1 MKQPHVCF
9 IAVHIYPVLSGHRGI
24 AFVGGAEV
32 QQSVQMRAL
41 LRAGCRISVLT
52 QDHGQPDV
60 VDCDGITVHKIPDSA
75 QRGWPGL
82 RFFHPRMSDLVRLL
96 RRVNADIVFVQTA
109 GEQVASAAVYSRLT
123 GRPFVFAGASD
134 KDFVTGPLPG
144 MPPQHAAAYR
154 WGLRS
159 AQAVVVQNVA
169 QLQLLKRH
177 FGRDGHLIQNGYE
190 EPLARPGAF
199 DGPVLWAATVK
210 PLKRP
215 DHVVALARRLHHLR
229 FLMVGGPGVDRG
241 AQAYFDDV
249 ARQARGLSN
258 LTMTGHVPFRDVGAA
273 FDGASVCLNTSD
285 YEGLPN
291 TFMQA
296 WLRGIPTLSFVRPE
310 SAPGVTGTLA
320 CDDLDHMTTRLDR
333 LTRDRSAW
341 TAASQ
346 SCRRHFDTHHT
357 MGVAVQ
363 RYLEVFDRALQGR
376 GAARGGA
383 AAGSSFRRDAHG
395 GGGGA

>member
-1 MKQPHVCF
+1 VNLPHVCF
-9 IAVHIYPVLSGHRGI
+9 IAQHIYPVLSGHRGI

-41 LRAGCRISVLT
+41 RRAGCRVSVLVK
-52 QDHGQPDV
+52 DHGQPEV
-60 VDCDGITVHKIPDSA
+60 VDCDGITVHKIPDSG

-82 RFFHPRMSDLVRLL
+82 RFFYPRMSDLLGLL
-96 RRVNADIVFVQTA
+96 RRVNPDIVFTQTA
-109 GEQVASAAVYSRLT
+109 GEQVASAAVYSRLS

-134 KDFVTGPLPG
+134 KDFVMGPLPG
-144 MPPQHAAAYR
+144 MPAQHVAMYR

-169 QLQLLKRH
+169 QLDLLKRH
-177 FGRDGHLIQNGYE
+177 FQRDGHLIQNGYE
-190 EPLARPGAF
+190 EPLAQPGAF
-199 DGPVLWAATVK
+199 EGTVLWAATVK

-215 DHVVALARRLHHLR
+215 DHVVALARRLYHLR
-229 FLMVGGPGVDRG
+229 FLMVGGPGVARG
-241 AQAYFDDV
+241 AQAYFDGI

-320 CDDLDHMTTRLDR
+320 CDDLDHMALRLQR
-333 LTRDRSAW
+333 LTGDRAVW
-341 TAASQ
+341 AAASQ
-346 SCRRHFDTHHT
+346 ASQRHFKAHHT
-357 MGVAVQ
+357 MEAAVT
-363 RYLEVFDRALQGR
+363 RYLEVFDRVLHLKAPGLE
-376 GAARGGA
+376 ARV
-383 AAGSSFRRDAHG
+383 
-395 GGGGA
+395 

>member
-1 MKQPHVCF
+1 VNLPHVCF
-9 IAVHIYPVLSGHRGI
+9 IAQHIYPVLSGHRGI

-41 LRAGCRISVLT
+41 RRAGCRVSVLVK
-52 QDHGQPDV
+52 DHGQPEV
-60 VDCDGITVHKIPDSA
+60 VDCDGITVHKIPDSG

-82 RFFHPRMSDLVRLL
+82 RFFYPRMSDLLGLL
-96 RRVNADIVFVQTA
+96 RRVNPDIVFTQTA
-109 GEQVASAAVYSRLT
+109 GEQVASAAVYSRLS

-134 KDFVTGPLPG
+134 KDFVMGPLPG
-144 MPPQHAAAYR
+144 MPAQHVAMYR

-169 QLQLLKRH
+169 QLDLLKRH
-177 FGRDGHLIQNGYE
+177 FQRDGHLIQNGYE
-190 EPLARPGAF
+190 EPLAQPGAF
-199 DGPVLWAATVK
+199 EGTVLWAATVK

-241 AQAYFDDV
+241 AQAYFDGI

-320 CDDLDHMTTRLDR
+320 CDDLDHMALRLQR
-333 LTRDRSAW
+333 LTGDRAVW
-341 TAASQ
+341 AAASQ
-346 SCRRHFDTHHT
+346 ASQRHFKAHHT
-357 MGVAVQ
+357 MEAAVT
-363 RYLEVFDRALQGR
+363 RYLEVFDRVLHLKAPGLE
-376 GAARGGA
+376 ARV
-383 AAGSSFRRDAHG
+383 
-395 GGGGA
+395 

>member
-1 MKQPHVCF
+1 MNLPHVCF
-9 IAVHIYPVLSGHRGI
+9 IAQHIYPVLSGHRGI

-41 LRAGCRISVLT
+41 RRAGCRVSVLVK
-52 QDHGQPDV
+52 DHGQPEV
-60 VDCDGITVHKIPDSA
+60 VDCDGITVHKIPDSG

-82 RFFHPRMSDLVRLL
+82 RFFYPRMSDLLGLL
-96 RRVNADIVFVQTA
+96 RRVNPDIVFTQTA
-109 GEQVASAAVYSRLT
+109 GEQVASAAVYSRLS

-134 KDFVTGPLPG
+134 KDFVMGPLPG
-144 MPPQHAAAYR
+144 MPAQHVAMYR

-169 QLQLLKRH
+169 QLDLLKRH
-177 FGRDGHLIQNGYE
+177 FQRDGHLIQNGYE
-190 EPLARPGAF
+190 EPLAQPGAF
-199 DGPVLWAATVK
+199 EGTVLWAATVK

-215 DHVVALARRLHHLR
+215 DHVVALARRLYHLR
-229 FLMVGGPGVDRG
+229 FLMVGGPGVARG
-241 AQAYFDDV
+241 AQAYFDGI

-320 CDDLDHMTTRLDR
+320 CDDLDHMALRLQR
-333 LTRDRSAW
+333 LTGDRAVW
-341 TAASQ
+341 AAASQ
-346 SCRRHFDTHHT
+346 ASQRHFKAHHT
-357 MGVAVQ
+357 MEAAVT
-363 RYLEVFDRALQGR
+363 RYLEVFDRVLHLKAPGLE
-376 GAARGGA
+376 ARV
-383 AAGSSFRRDAHG
+383 
-395 GGGGA
+395 

>member
-1 MKQPHVCF
+1 VNLPHVCF
-9 IAVHIYPVLSGHRGI
+9 IAQHIYPVLSGHRGI

-41 LRAGCRISVLT
+41 RRAGCRVSVLVK
-52 QDHGQPDV
+52 DHGQPEV
-60 VDCDGITVHKIPDSA
+60 VDCDGITVHKIPDSG

-82 RFFHPRMSDLVRLL
+82 RFFYPRMSDLLGLL
-96 RRVNADIVFVQTA
+96 RRVNPDIVFTQTA
-109 GEQVASAAVYSRLT
+109 GEQVASAAVYSRLS

-134 KDFVTGPLPG
+134 KDFVMGPLPG
-144 MPPQHAAAYR
+144 MPAQHVAMYR

-169 QLQLLKRH
+169 QLDLLKRH
-177 FGRDGHLIQNGYE
+177 FQRDGHLIQNGYE
-190 EPLARPGAF
+190 EPLAQPGAF
-199 DGPVLWAATVK
+199 EGTVLWAATVK

-229 FLMVGGPGVDRG
+229 FLMVGGPGVARG
-241 AQAYFDDV
+241 AQAYFDGI

-320 CDDLDHMTTRLDR
+320 CDDLDHMALRLQR
-333 LTRDRSAW
+333 LTGDRAVW
-341 TAASQ
+341 AAASQ
-346 SCRRHFDTHHT
+346 ASQRHFKAHHT
-357 MGVAVQ
+357 MEAAVT
-363 RYLEVFDRALQGR
+363 RYLEVFDRVLHLKAPGLE
-376 GAARGGA
+376 ARV
-383 AAGSSFRRDAHG
+383 
-395 GGGGA
+395 

>member
-1 MKQPHVCF
+1 LSLPHVCF
-9 IAVHIYPVLSGHRGI
+9 IAVHIYPVLAGLRGI

-32 QQSVQMRAL
+32 QQSVQMRAM

-52 QDHGQPDV
+52 KDHGQPDV
-60 VDCDGITVHKIPDSA
+60 VDCDGITVYKIPDA
-75 QRGWPGL
+75 GLRGLPGL

-96 RRVNADIVFVQTA
+96 RRISPDIVFMQTA
-109 GEQVASAAVYSRLT
+109 GEQVASAAVYARLS

-134 KDFVTGPLPG
+134 KDFVMGPLPG
-144 MPPQHAAAYR
+144 MPPQHTALYR
-154 WGLRS
+154 WGLRA

-169 QLQLLKRH
+169 QLELLKRH
-177 FGRDGHLIQNGYE
+177 FQRDGHLIQNGYE
-190 EPLARPGAF
+190 EPLAQPGAF
-199 DGPVLWAATVK
+199 DGSVLWAATVK

-215 DHVVALARRLHHLR
+215 DLVLALARRLRHLR

-241 AQAYFDDV
+241 AQAYFDGI
-249 ARQARGLSN
+249 ARQAHGLSN

-310 SAPGVTGTLA
+310 SAPGISGTLA
-320 CDDLDHMTTRLDR
+320 CDDLDHMALRLDR
-333 LTRDRSAW
+333 LTRDRAAW

-346 SCRRHFDTHHT
+346 ACRRHFDDHHT
-357 MGVAVQ
+357 IDVAVQ
-363 RYLEVFDRALQGR
+363 RYLEVFDRVLQGR
-376 GAARGGA
+376 RPAVAVT
-383 AAGSSFRRDAHG
+383 AAGG
-395 GGGGA
+395 GSA

>member
-1 MKQPHVCF
+1 MNLPHVCF
-9 IAVHIYPVLSGHRGI
+9 IAVHIYPVLAGHRGI

-52 QDHGQPDV
+52 KDHGQPDV
-60 VDCDGITVHKIPDSA
+60 VDCDGITVYKIPDGG

-96 RRVNADIVFVQTA
+96 RRISPDVVFMQTA
-109 GEQVASAAVYSRLT
+109 GEQVASAAVYARLA

-134 KDFVTGPLPG
+134 KDFVLGPLPG
-144 MPPQHAAAYR
+144 MPAQHTLMYR
-154 WGLRS
+154 WGLRA

-169 QLQLLKRH
+169 QLELLKRH
-177 FGRDGHLIQNGYE
+177 FHRDGHLIQNGYE
-190 EPLARPGAF
+190 EPQAQPGDF
-199 DGPVLWAATVK
+199 DGNVLWAATVK

-215 DHVVALARRLHHLR
+215 DHVLALARRLRHLH

-241 AQAYFDDV
+241 AQAYFDGI

-258 LTMTGHVPFRDVGAA
+258 LTMTGHVPFRDVGLA

-310 SAPGVTGTLA
+310 SAPGVSGTLA
-320 CDDLDHMTTRLDR
+320 CDDLSHMALRLDR
-333 LTRDRSAW
+333 LTRDRAAW
-341 TAASQ
+341 SAASQ
-346 SCRRHFDTHHT
+346 ACRRHFENHHT
-357 MGVAVQ
+357 MDVAVA
-363 RYLEVFDRALQGR
+363 RYLEVFDKVLRRNRTTVAVP
-376 GAARGGA
+376 ARLGE
-383 AAGSSFRRDAHG
+383 RT
-395 GGGGA
+395 